1 MPLVHESATHMEK
14 VTHMLLKRIMPLI
27 VLLMLVS
34 ISLVTAQ
41 EDLPPLRELAEQ
53 NDFYIGAAA
62 RSIYLSDPQYTG
74 TLAQEFNMITPEQ
87 EAKFCELQPQQGTF
101 DFDELDRL
109 IDFAEENDMVVR
121 GHTLLW
127 HRCTPDWVLNGEFSR
142 EEAIDIMREHIFTVM
157 QRYQG
162 RIAIWDV
169 VNEAMDDNGNLRN
182 TIWLQLIG
190 EEYIDL
196 AFQFAREADPDALL
210 FYNDY
215 DGEGR
220 SNKANAIY
228 ELVAGMVGREIPI
241 DGVGLQMHIDLGDS
255 EAYQAVNTTNLTNNL
270 NRLGELGLQV
280 QITEMDVYYEGEAT
294 EEVFD
299 RQAGDYYRVLQTCLN
314 HEACTA
320 LVIWGVHDQVSWLRQ
335 EEHSENT
342 DVEPL
347 IFDGEYQPKPAYFAL
362 LDVLARAAG
371 AAPVLRD
378 EVATAYADGAIL
390 REIVIPEPTL
400 SNEAQLAPDA
410 VNGVAYYAP
419 FPVYIELDGDLA
431 DWENVP
437 RVVMG
442 DTSEEAAA
450 ESVTF
455 AAAADDTN
463 FYFMANVRDSN
474 LVYGIYEPLNEW
486 YKEDSVEFY
495 LNTTDNLFATS
506 YSTGIAQIGVLA
518 ANIENPEETI
528 FGGYNGADVNVTAV
542 AIGTEDGY
550 IIEAAVPLEND
561 VWTITPANGQILGF
575 QVHLNGA
582 ASAED
587 SQTTKLI
594 WSAADADDQSWRNPS
609 VFGRLI
615 FWDVNSQ

>member
-1 MPLVHESATHMEK
+1 MPL
-14 VTHMLLKRIMPLI
+14 KRMMPLI

-34 ISLVTAQ
+34 ISLVSAQ
-41 EDLPPLRELAEQ
+41 EDLPPLRELADL

-62 RSIYLSDPQYTG
+62 RADNINTPAYAE
-74 TLAQEFNMITPEQ
+74 TLAGEFNMLTPEN
-87 EAKFCELQPQQGTF
+87 EAKFCELQPQQGSF

-109 IDFAEENDMVVR
+109 VDFAAENNMVVR

-127 HRCTPDWVLNGEFSR
+127 HRCNPDWLLNGAFSR

-169 VNEAMDDNGNLRN
+169 VNEAVNEDGNLRN
-182 TIWLQLIG
+182 TIWLQWIG

-228 ELVAGMVGREIPI
+228 ELVAGMVERGIPL
-241 DGVGLQMHIDLGDS
+241 DGVGLQMHIELGET

-270 NRLGELGLQV
+270 TRLGELGLQV

-320 LVIWGVHDQVSWLRQ
+320 LAIWGVHDQVSWLRQ

-347 IFDGEYQPKPAYFAL
+347 IFDGKYQPKPAYFAL

-371 AAPVLRD
+371 AAPVLSD

-410 VNGVAYYAP
+410 VHGVAYYAP
-419 FPVYIELDGDLA
+419 FPVFIELDGDLA

-437 RVVMG
+437 RVSMG
-442 DTSEEAAA
+442 DTSEDANT

-474 LVYGIYEPLNEW
+474 LVYGVYEPLNEW

-495 LNTTDNLFATS
+495 LNTTDNLFATR

-542 AIGTEDGY
+542 AVETEDGY

-582 ASAED
+582 TSAED

-615 FWDVNSQ
+615 FWEVNSQ